1 MKRTGKLLPALLIVG
16 ILAGCAQQPVPE
28 MIPAAESNAVSSE
41 APASSIPAA
50 SPESSKPTSSAPK
63 VSSEAEEVSSEA
75 VSSAPA
81 SSEAV
86 FLEVLPPVESEE
98 IPELA
103 CPLAGSQA
111 EAPDSSQTQPSA
123 SSEAVSSAPPASST
137 VSEYVVPEDERPMT
151 DAEVDALIAEAIA
164 YAESKGMTWKDDYSL
179 SNEVKGYNPPGHS
192 EWGYRA
198 CKETT
203 IYNIDDIYNG
213 AIKSMWYQ
221 EGDEIFYKIE
231 KGKIDPFE
239 GWFIYVLY

>member
-1 MKRTGKLLPALLIVG
+1 MKKGICLFAALLM
-16 ILAGCAQQPVPE
+16 LSGCSAPERPVESQP
-28 MIPAAESNAVSSE
+28 ESIAAVSSQE
-41 APASSIPAA
+41 SSSQTASSV
-50 SPESSKPTSSAPK
+50 PEVSSGTA

-103 CPLAGSQA
+103 CPLASSQA
-111 EAPDSSQTQPSA
+111 EAPASSQTQPPT
-123 SSEAVSSAPPASST
+123 SSEAASSAPPASST

-151 DAEVDALIAEAIA
+151 EAEVDALIAEAIA

-179 SNEVKGYNPPGHS
+179 SNEIQGYNPPGHS

-198 CKETT
+198 CKETVLF
-203 IYNIDDIYNG
+203 NIEQLCCVADEDIY
-213 AIKSMWYQ
+213 WQ
-221 EGDEIFYKIE
+221 EGMEIWYKIE
-231 KGKIDPFE
+231 KGRIEPFE